1 MSELIDNTLARRAVL
16 KHLILELH
24 SGKAPEHVQP
34 QLMRM
39 LGRVPYN
46 EVVAVEQE
54 LISEGVPIEE
64 IQRLCD
70 LHSAAVRGAIDHS
83 EERIAPPGHPVH
95 TFKKE
100 NEALLG
106 ELELVD
112 KLFAE
117 IGALPDN
124 ADASEPL
131 GFLRVRFSRLGDIE
145 KHYSRKE
152 NLLFP
157 YLEQKG
163 ITGPSTVMWGKDN
176 EVRDFVKA
184 AGEALLV
191 TEAIDAAD
199 ARELVDLVLHPAV
212 DAIKEMVF
220 KEEEILFPMALDK
233 LSDDEWYAIA
243 VQSPEIGFCIYD
255 PVDTWVPS
263 GEPVHTGP
271 APDLTQVN
279 LATGSLNPT
288 ELECIL
294 NTIPFDLTF
303 VGADDTVRYFTQ
315 GRERIFDRNRAIIG
329 RKVQMCHPPA
339 SVHIVQR
346 ILDDFKSGKADHAP
360 FWINL
365 KGKFI
370 HIEYFAVRDRQGAY
384 LGTLEVSQDLTE
396 KRALTGEQRLLSYTR
411 IEV

>member
-16 KHLILELH
+16 KHLILQLH
-24 SGKAPEHVQP
+24 SGQAAEHVKP
-34 QLMRM
+34 QLLRL

-54 LISEGVPIEE
+54 LIAEGMPIEE
-64 IQRLCD
+64 IMRLCD
-70 LHSAAVRGAIDHS
+70 LHSAAMRGAIDHG
-83 EERIAPPGHPVH
+83 EERVALPGHPVH

-112 KLFAE
+112 KLFTE
-117 IGALPDN
+117 IAALPDD

-131 GFLRVRFSRLGDIE
+131 GYLRVRFSRLGDIE

-152 NLLFP
+152 NLVFP

-176 EVRDFVKA
+176 EVRDLVKA
-184 AGEALLV
+184 AGETLLV
-191 TEAIDAAD
+191 TESIDAAD
-199 ARELVDLVLHPAV
+199 ARELTNVVLRPAV
-212 DAIKEMVF
+212 DAIKEMIF
-220 KEEEILFPMALDK
+220 KEEEILLPMCLDK

-255 PVDTWVPS
+255 PVDTWTPS
-263 GEPVHTGP
+263 GTPAESAPTAETGR
-271 APDLTQVN
+271 VN
-279 LATGSLNPT
+279 FATGSLSPT

-329 RKVQMCHPPA
+329 RQVQMCRPPA

-346 ILDDFKSGKADHAP
+346 ILDDFKGGKADRAP

-370 HIEYFAVRDRQGAY
+370 HIEYFAIRDRQGKY

-411 IEV
+411 IDV